1 MSYNPKVY
9 DLLSK
14 ASPDPRKYYY
24 HGKRMI
30 ETQTTTES
38 TATTK
43 FFSGNGT
50 MGKIGMILQAFDELS
65 PVVSTVAMIGT
76 MAMGIKT

>member
-1 MSYNPKVY
+1 MNYNPQVY

-14 ASPDPRKYYY
+14 ASTDTRKYYY
-24 HGKRMI
+24 GKRMI

-43 FFSGNGT
+43 FFSG
-50 MGKIGMILQAFDELS
+50 KIGTILQAFDELS

>member
-14 ASPDPRKYYY
+14 ASPDARKYYY
-24 HGKRMI
+24 GKRMI

-38 TATTK
+38 TQTTK

-50 MGKIGMILQAFDELS
+50 MGKIGKILQAFDELA

>member
-1 MSYNPKVY
+1 MYYNPQVY

-14 ASPDPRKYYY
+14 ASTDARKYYY
-24 HGKRMI
+24 GKRMI

-43 FFSGNGT
+43 FFSG
-50 MGKIGMILQAFDELS
+50 KIGTILQAFDELA

>member
-1 MSYNPKVY
+1 MLYNPQVY

-14 ASPDPRKYYY
+14 ASAPQQYYY
-24 HGKRMI
+24 GKRMI

-50 MGKIGMILQAFDELS
+50 MGKIGIILQAMDELA

>member
-1 MSYNPKVY
+1 MNYNPQVY

-14 ASPDPRKYYY
+14 ASTDTRKYYY
-24 HGKRMI
+24 GKRMI

>member
-1 MSYNPKVY
+1 MFYNPQVY

-14 ASPDPRKYYY
+14 ASTDPRKYYY
-24 HGKRMI
+24 YGKRMI
-30 ETQTTTES
+30 ENQTTTES

-43 FFSGNGT
+43 FFSGKFGT
-50 MGKIGMILQAFDELS
+50 ILQAFDELG